1 MHGSWVAHRIVGML
15 IALVLIGDAAAL
27 AVISADGGGQGAAP
41 PTSLAATTSTT
52 LAPRVIFR
60 DDFSSDRVFRA
71 GDDDDG
77 SVVTIDGMYRQRF
90 RRDLDIYTHVP
101 EQAPEHTEVEQT
113 QNLRISVDVQNV
125 SGEPDNWFGL
135 YCRSMGLG
143 SDLYRARVSPDGSW
157 SLDRTTIGSPYV
169 SRTLARGRSPDIA
182 AVQPAAFVFRL
193 RLDCVGG
200 ATTTLLL
207 SINDREVGIATDP
220 AGLGPGQAG
229 LAASSTTGELAFDN
243 LVVAALA

>member
-1 MHGSWVAHRIVGML
+1 MQGSWVAHRIVGML

-27 AVISADGGGQGAAP
+27 AVIGQDGSGQGAAP

-71 GDDDDG
+71 GGDDTHT
-77 SVVTIDGMYRQRF
+77 VTIDGRYRERF
-90 RRDLDIYTHVP
+90 TGSFDVYTHVP
-101 EQAPEHTEVEQT
+101 EEAPEHTAIEQT
-113 QNLRISVDVQNV
+113 PNLRIEVDVQNV

-135 YCRSMGLG
+135 FCRSMGLG
-143 SDLYRARVSPDGSW
+143 SDLYRARVSSDGSW
-157 SLDRTTIGSPYV
+157 SLDRSTIGSPYV
-169 SRTLARGRSPDIA
+169 SRTLARGRSPDFT
-182 AVQPAAFVFRL
+182 AVQPGAFVFHL

-207 SINDREVGIATDP
+207 SINGREVGIANDP

-229 LAASSTTGELAFDN
+229 LAAGSRTGELAFDN
-243 LVVAALA
+243 LVVAALP